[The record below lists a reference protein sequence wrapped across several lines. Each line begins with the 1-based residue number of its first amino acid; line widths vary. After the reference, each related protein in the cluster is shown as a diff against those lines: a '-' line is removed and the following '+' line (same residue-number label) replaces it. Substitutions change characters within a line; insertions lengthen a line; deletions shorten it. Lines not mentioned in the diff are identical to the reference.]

1 MAASKG
7 GTQGQFSGKTP
18 MRRPT
23 MKDVAGRAGVA
34 VSTVSYVL
42 NNSGP
47 VADDRRAR
55 VLEAVRTLGYLPN
68 ESARS
73 LKRHSVA
80 TIGLVVPDLVNQ
92 YFAMIAEGV
101 EQAASEKDV
110 LVVFCTPE
118 ATGGGESWNSRLLR
132 SQRLDGL
139 IYLSGAE
146 TRMEPLVELI
156 RVGPVVLVDEKLP
169 GFDLPSV
176 VSQNR
181 RGAREIAAHLT
192 SLGHRRL
199 AILGGPSELW
209 TAEQR
214 LSGYREAIA
223 AAGLDPDAIPLFCG
237 DYRMASGEQLAE
249 EALTRPVAERPTA
262 LICANDQMAIGALSY
277 CRRAGIRVPEDV
289 SVVGFDDLPLASLLT
304 PSLTTVRQPARE
316 LGMEAVK
323 LLLSLVDGANPA
335 SPPPSPV
342 LLKIR
347 ESSGP
352 VSTG

>member
-1 MAASKG
+1 MP
-7 GTQGQFSGKTP
+7 T
-18 MRRPT
+18 RRPT
-23 MKDVAGRAGVA
+23 MKDVAERAGVA
-34 VSTVSYVL
+34 LSTVSYVL
-42 NNSGP
+42 NDSGP
-47 VADDRRAR
+47 VAADRRAR
-55 VLEAVRTLGYLPN
+55 VLEAVRALGYLPN
-68 ESARS
+68 ESARN
-73 LKRHSVA
+73 LKRRTVA

-118 ATGGGESWNSRLLR
+118 ATGDGESWNSRLLR

-146 TRMEPLVELI
+146 TRMDALVELT

-169 GFDLPSV
+169 GFGLPCV

-181 RGAREIAAHLT
+181 RGAREVAAHLT
-192 SLGHRRL
+192 SLGHERL
-199 AILGGPSELW
+199 AVLSGPLELW

-223 AAGLDPDAIPLFCG
+223 AAGLDPDAVPLLVG
-237 DYRMASGEQLAE
+237 DYRMASGERLAAE
-249 EALTRPVAERPTA
+249 ILSRPAHERPTA
-262 LICANDQMAIGALSY
+262 LICGNDQMAIGALAY
-277 CRRAGIRVPEDV
+277 CRRAGLRVPEDV

-323 LLLSLVDGANPA
+323 LLLGLVEGAAP
-335 SPPPSPV
+335 STPSPSPV
-342 LLKIR
+342 SLKIR
-347 ESSGP
+347 ESTGP
-352 VSTG
+352 CPPVG

>member
-1 MAASKG
+1 MSDVRTG
-7 GTQGQFSGKTP
+7 DTGRDSGRP
-18 MRRPT
+18 ARRPT
-23 MKDVAGRAGVA
+23 MKDVAERAGVSL
-34 VSTVSYVL
+34 STVSYVL
-42 NNSGP
+42 NDNGA
-47 VADDRRAR
+47 VAPDRRAR
-55 VLEAVRTLGYLPN
+55 VLEAVSALGYTPN
-68 ESARS
+68 ESARN
-73 LKRHSVA
+73 LKRGSVA

-110 LVVFCTPE
+110 LVVLCTPE
-118 ATGGGESWNSRLLR
+118 ASGKSESWNSRLLR

-139 IYLSGAE
+139 IYLTGA
-146 TRMEPLVELI
+146 TTGMTSLVELT

-169 GFDLPSV
+169 GLSLPSV

-181 RGAREIAAHLT
+181 QGAREIAAHLT

-223 AAGLDPDAIPLFCG
+223 AAGLDPDSVPLFTG
-237 DYRMASGEQLAE
+237 DYRMASGEQLAA
-249 EALTRPVAERPTA
+249 EALNSAGERPTA
-262 LICANDQMAIGALSY
+262 LICANDLMAIGAIAC
-277 CRRAGIRVPEDV
+277 CRQSGLRVPEDI
-289 SVVGFDDLPLASLLT
+289 SVVGFDDMPLASLVT
-304 PSLTTVRQPARE
+304 PSLTTVRQPAKE

-323 LLLSLVDGANPA
+323 LLLGVVEGAEPT

-342 LLKIR
+342 SLMIR
-347 ESSGP
+347 GSSAP
-352 VSTG
+352 PSP

>member
-1 MAASKG
+1 MPTSTV
-7 GTQGQFSGKTP
+7 GTQGRRSRKTP
-18 MRRPT
+18 TRRPT
-23 MKDVAGRAGVA
+23 MKDVAERAGVA

-42 NNSGP
+42 NDSGP
-47 VADDRRAR
+47 VANDRRVR
-55 VLEAVRTLGYLPN
+55 VLEAVRALGYLPN
-68 ESARS
+68 ESARN

-80 TIGLVVPDLVNQ
+80 TVGLVVPDLVNQ

-139 IYLSGAE
+139 IYLSGAD
-146 TRMEPLVELI
+146 TRMEPLVELT

-169 GFDLPSV
+169 GFNLPSV

-192 SLGHRRL
+192 SLGHKRL
-199 AILGGPSELW
+199 AILGGPPELW

-223 AAGLDPDAIPLFCG
+223 AAGLDPDAVPVLTG
-237 DYRMASGEQLAE
+237 DYQMASGEQLAS
-249 EALTRPVAERPTA
+249 EALSGTAGDRPTA
-262 LICANDQMAIGALSY
+262 LICANDQMAIGALTH
-277 CRRAGIRVPEDV
+277 CRRTGLRVPEDV

-323 LLLSLVDGANPA
+323 LLLSLVEGAEPV

-342 LLKIR
+342 SLQIR
-347 ESSGP
+347 ESTGP

>member
-1 MAASKG
+1 M
-7 GTQGQFSGKTP
+7 P
-18 MRRPT
+18 RRRPT
-23 MKDVAGRAGVA
+23 MKDVAERAGVA
-34 VSTVSYVL
+34 LSTVSYVL

-47 VADDRRAR
+47 VADDRRSK
-55 VLEAVRTLGYLPN
+55 VLEAVSALGYLPN
-68 ESARS
+68 ESARN

-101 EQAASEKDV
+101 EQAASERDI

-118 ATGGGESWNSRLLR
+118 ATGEGESWNSRLLR

-139 IYLSGAE
+139 IYLSGAD
-146 TRMEPLVELI
+146 TRMEPLVDLI
-156 RVGPVVLVDEKLP
+156 RVGPVVLLDEKLP
-169 GFDLPSV
+169 GFNLPCV

-181 RGAREIAAHLT
+181 QGAREVAAYLT
-192 SLGHRRL
+192 SLGHKRL
-199 AILGGPSELW
+199 AIFGGPPELW

-223 AAGLDPDAIPLFCG
+223 AAGLDPDAVPVFIG
-237 DYRMASGEQLAE
+237 DYRMASGERLAA
-249 EALTRPVAERPTA
+249 EAMSGPAAERPTA
-262 LICANDQMAIGALSY
+262 LICANDLMAIGALSY
-277 CRRAGIRVPEDV
+277 CRRAGLRVPEDI
-289 SVVGFDDLPLASLLT
+289 SVVGFDDLPLVSLLT

-316 LGMEAVK
+316 LGKEAVK
-323 LLLSLVDGANPA
+323 LLLSMVDGSEVE

-342 LLKIR
+342 SLKIR

-352 VSTG
+352 VSGR